1 MCELLS
7 TEFLHL
13 VGVEFEEQ
21 TQSQYDGVT
30 FHDCQQ
36 ISVAPMDELQRQS
49 QLCDYATEL
58 MFFCPCAGSLYL
70 PKAPQISTESG
81 QNAYQ
86 STEIKLLLRTE

>member
-36 ISVAPMDELQRQS
+36 ISVAPMDEL
-49 QLCDYATEL
+49 
-58 MFFCPCAGSLYL
+58 
-70 PKAPQISTESG
+70 
-81 QNAYQ
+81 
-86 STEIKLLLRTE
+86 